1 MRVKIILSSN
11 HLLGRLLD
19 QVESFNTFVSTTL
32 VFTDTTLVTTDTYP
46 LYDPYYKPPLSQN
59 ASSELITS
67 DSEILS
73 SDGTIVYTYCTI
85 YSAMGVWK
93 AKLKDKLRGTDRL
106 LPLQTAG
113 IAFPVII
120 PSSGKVELSYGP
132 DIIKSSLIII
142 LSWQLRT
149 RYFNGQFGSR
159 IYEALEDPNDDIL
172 SMLVRKFTLDSI
184 EDWEPRVELKSLSVH
199 RPEPHKLNLELVYN
213 IKELNV
219 EDSVFY
225 TYYIN

>member
-1 MRVKIILSSN
+1 MRVKIILSSD
-11 HLLGRLLD
+11 HLLGRLLN
-19 QVESFNTFVSTTL
+19 QVDSFNTFISSTL
-32 VFTDTTLVTTDTYP
+32 VLTDSTLVTVDTYP
-46 LYDPYYKPPLSQN
+46 LYDPIYKPPLSQI
-59 ASSELITS
+59 ASSELIIS
-67 DSEILS
+67 DSEVFS
-73 SDGTIVYTYCTI
+73 SDGTIIYAYCTI
-85 YSAMGVWK
+85 YSVTEVWK
-93 AKLKDKLRGTDRL
+93 AKLKDKPRGVNRL

-132 DIIKSSLIII
+132 DIIKSSLMVI

-184 EDWEPRVELKSLSVH
+184 EDWEPRVELKSVNIH

-219 EDSVFY
+219 EDSVLY
-225 TYYIN
+225 NYYIN

>member
-1 MRVKIILSSN
+1 MRVKIILSSS
-11 HLLGRLLD
+11 HLLGSLFD
-19 QVESFNTFVSTTL
+19 QVGSFKTFVSSTL
-32 VFTDTTLVTTDTYP
+32 VLTDSTLVTTDTYP
-46 LYDPYYKPPLSQN
+46 PYDPYYKPAISQN

-67 DSEILS
+67 DSELYS
-73 SDGTIVYTYCTI
+73 SDGSIVYAYCTI
-85 YSAMGVWK
+85 YSHSNIVEAR
-93 AKLKDKLRGTDRL
+93 LRNKIKGISML

-113 IAFPVII
+113 IAFPVIL
-120 PSSGKVELSYGP
+120 PESGKVELSYGP

-184 EDWEPRVELKSLSVH
+184 EDWEPRVELKTVNIH
-199 RPEPHKLNLELVYN
+199 RPESHKLNLELVYN